1 MTTVSGT
8 FTGSEQQDKREKS
21 FLFRFE
27 TTYRS
32 SRASIRI
39 QEAASRPQDEQPG
52 RSHDKVKTVMYSLR

>member
-1 MTTVSGT
+1 MATMFGT
-8 FTGSEQQDKREKS
+8 LTSNERQDKREKS

-39 QEAASRPQDEQPG
+39 QEAASRPQDEQRE